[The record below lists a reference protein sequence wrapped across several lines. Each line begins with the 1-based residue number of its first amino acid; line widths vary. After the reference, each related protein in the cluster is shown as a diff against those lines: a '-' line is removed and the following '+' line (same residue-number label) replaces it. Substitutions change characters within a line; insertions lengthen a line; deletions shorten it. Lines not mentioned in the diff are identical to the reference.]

1 MNKVDLAL
9 EVAAKAHRHQLRKG
23 TDVPYIAHVCG
34 VALILAR
41 AGCAEDV
48 LVAGILHDTV
58 EDTDLTLADIERDF
72 GSDVAAIV
80 AGCTE
85 DKSLPWQDRKR
96 HTIEMLRDASPE
108 VRLVTCAD
116 KLHNARSILAER
128 RRGMGEQVWERF
140 REGKALQEWYYRG
153 LAESLSGQN
162 GSLFQEF
169 RNAVDDL
176 FGDDQP

>member
-23 TDVPYIAHVCG
+23 ADVPYIAHPCG

-41 AGCAEDV
+41 AGCIEDV

-58 EDTDLTLADIERDF
+58 EDTDLTLADVERDF

-80 AGCTE
+80 EGCSE
-85 DKSLPWQDRKR
+85 DKSLPWEDRKR
-96 HTIEMLRDASPE
+96 HTIEILRDASPE
-108 VRLVTCAD
+108 VCLVTCAD

-128 RRGMGEQVWERF
+128 RVMGERVWERF

-153 LAESLSGQN
+153 LVESLDGRAGMQ
-162 GSLFQEF
+162 GPLFAEF
-169 RNAVDDL
+169 RDAVSEL
-176 FGDDQP
+176 FA